1 MHRSSLPIAIAM
13 MLATASAGVAA
24 AENPALTIYRAD
36 GDTLFENGGTSTE
49 GYAIVHEQ
57 RALKLAG
64 GQQALVIDGLPA
76 TLDAEAVS
84 LDLGAGTRVLGQRV
98 LSTGDGGTLA
108 AHRGET
114 VAIGL
119 RSGDLHG
126 TLLGLD
132 NGALIVRDDD
142 AGATAGQVVYVR
154 EYDTLRF
161 TQGGGLP
168 GSTLQLTV
176 DGKPGDVAAMLT
188 YPTSGL
194 GWRAAYSALLGDG
207 TACRMRLDALASIAN
222 RSGRDYAGSTLKLVA
237 GSPNIA
243 RPVARMYMAK
253 ATMAAAPAPQALP
266 EQSSLGDY
274 RSYAIDGALDLPDA
288 SVTQVPLYASSDLD
302 CERRWLFESG
312 GAWFPPKPMLNKDDM
327 PVPVTPGPVAS
338 ELRFTPAEN
347 LPAGHLR
354 VLTRDRDGRTELLG
368 EARLGDTPK
377 GNAVPVTLGTAF
389 DLSARRERTAFS
401 VDKAAREMN
410 DGFRVTLTNTGE
422 NARTITVRE
431 HPNRWRAWTL
441 LSSSQKPAKQT
452 PDLIE
457 FEVAV
462 PANGKA
468 TLDYVVKYTW
478 TPKDE

>member
-1 MHRSSLPIAIAM
+1 MHRSHLPVVAAI
-13 MLATASAGVAA
+13 MLATASAGAA
-24 AENPALTIYRAD
+24 AAGNPALTVYRAD
-36 GDTLFENGGTSTE
+36 GDTLFENGGTSGE

-57 RALKLAG
+57 RALKLTG

-84 LDLGAGTRVLGQRV
+84 LDLGAGTRVLAQRV

-114 VAIGL
+114 VLIGL
-119 RSGDLHG
+119 RSGSAGG
-126 TLLGLD
+126 TLLGVD
-132 NGALIVRDDD
+132 NGALIVRADD
-142 AGATAGQVVYVR
+142 GQIIYVR
-154 EYDTLRF
+154 EYDTLTF
-161 TQGGGLP
+161 TKGSGLP

-176 DGKPGDVAAMLT
+176 DGKPGDVAAALT

-194 GWRAAYSALLGDG
+194 GWRAAYSTLLLDG
-207 TACRMRLDALASIAN
+207 AACRMRLDALASIAN
-222 RSGRDYAGSTLKLVA
+222 RSGRDYPASKLKLVA
-237 GSPNIA
+237 GSPNMA
-243 RPVARMYMAK
+243 RPVMRMYK
-253 ATMAAAPAPQALP
+253 STMAAGVAAAPQSLP

-302 CERRWLFESG
+302 CQRRWIFETS

-327 PVPVTPGPVAS
+327 PVSASPGSIAS
-338 ELRFTPAEN
+338 ELRFTPTEN

-354 VLTRDRDGRTELLG
+354 VLTRDRDSRVEFLG
-368 EARLGDTPK
+368 EARINDTQK
-377 GNAVPVTLGTAF
+377 GQAVPVTLGTAF
-389 DLSARRERTAFS
+389 DLSALRERTAFS

-410 DGFRVTLTNTGE
+410 EGYRITLTNTGDS
-422 NARTITVRE
+422 ARTITVRE

-441 LSSSQKPAKQT
+441 QSSSQKPAKQT
-452 PDLIE
+452 PDLLE

>member
-1 MHRSSLPIAIAM
+1 MHLRHSSLAIAM
-13 MLATASAGVAA
+13 MLATASAGIAA

-57 RALKLAG
+57 RALKLTG
-64 GQQALVIDGLPA
+64 GQQALVVDGLPA
-76 TLDAEAVS
+76 TLDPEAVS
-84 LDLGAGTRVLGQRV
+84 LDLGAGTRVLAQRV
-98 LSTGDGGTLA
+98 LSTGDGGALA
-108 AHRGET
+108 AHRGQK
-114 VAIGL
+114 VAIVL
-119 RSGDLHG
+119 RSGGLEG

-132 NGALIVRDDD
+132 NGALIVRDDS
-142 AGATAGQVVYVR
+142 GLVTYVR
-154 EYDTLRF
+154 EYDSLRF
-161 TQGGGLP
+161 LQGGGLP

-176 DGKPGDVAAMLT
+176 DGKPGDVAATLT

-194 GWRAAYSALLGDG
+194 GWRAAYSALLADG
-207 TACRMRLDALASIAN
+207 AACRMRLDALASIAN
-222 RSGRDYAGSTLKLVA
+222 RSGRDYPAANLKLVA

-243 RPVARMYMAK
+243 RPVARMYK
-253 ATMAAAPAPQALP
+253 ATMAAGVAAAPQALP

-288 SVTQVPLYASSDLD
+288 SVTQVPLYASSDFD
-302 CERRWLFESG
+302 CERLWIFESG

-327 PVPVTPGPVAS
+327 PVPGGSSPIAS
-338 ELRFTPAEN
+338 ELRFTTKEN

-354 VLTRDRDGRTELLG
+354 VLTRDRDGRTEFLG
-368 EARLGDTPK
+368 EARVNDTPK
-377 GNAVPVTLGTAF
+377 GQAVPITLGTAF
-389 DLSARRERTAFS
+389 DLAARRERTAFS
-401 VDKAAREMN
+401 VDKAAHEMN

-452 PDLIE
+452 PDLLE

-462 PANGKA
+462 PPNGKA

>member
-1 MHRSSLPIAIAM
+1 MHRTHLTIASVLL
-13 MLATASAGVAA
+13 LATASAGIAA
-24 AENPALTIYRAD
+24 TGNPALTIYRAD
-36 GDTLFENGGTSTE
+36 GDMLFENGGTSSE

-57 RALKLAG
+57 RALRLAG

-98 LSTGDGGTLA
+98 LSTGDGGALA

-114 VAIGL
+114 IMIGL
-119 RSGDLHG
+119 RSGTATG

-132 NGALIVRDDD
+132 NGALIVRDDS
-142 AGATAGQVVYVR
+142 GAIIYVR
-154 EYDTLRF
+154 EYDSLRF
-161 TQGGGLP
+161 LQGGGLP

-176 DGKPGDVAAMLT
+176 DGKPGDIAATLT

-194 GWRAAYSALLGDG
+194 GWRAAYSALLLDG
-207 TACRMRLDALASIAN
+207 AACRMRLDALASIAN
-222 RSGRDYAGSTLKLVA
+222 RSGRDYPGSTLKLIA

-243 RPVARMYMAK
+243 RPVTRMYAK
-253 ATMAAAPAPQALP
+253 ATMAAAPAPQGLP
-266 EQSSLGDY
+266 DQSSLGDY

-288 SVTQVPLYASSDLD
+288 SVTQVPLYATKDLD
-302 CERRWLFESG
+302 CERRWIVTNG

-327 PVPVTPGPVAS
+327 PVSDMPGPVAS
-338 ELRFTPAEN
+338 ELRFTTTEN

-354 VLTRDRDGRTELLG
+354 VLTRDRDGRVEFLG
-368 EARLGDTPK
+368 ESRVEDTQKGKSVPIALGS
-377 GNAVPVTLGTAF
+377 AF

-410 DGFRVTLTNTGE
+410 EGFHVTLTNTGE

-452 PDLIE
+452 PDLLE

-468 TLDYVVKYTW
+468 TLDYVVRYTW

>member
-1 MHRSSLPIAIAM
+1 MHLTSSS
-13 MLATASAGVAA
+13 LATAIALAAASTGIAA

-36 GDTLFENGGTSTE
+36 NDALFENGGLSTD

-57 RALKLAG
+57 RAMRLNG
-64 GQQALVIDGLPA
+64 GPQSLVVDGLPA
-76 TLDAEAVS
+76 TLDPEAVS
-84 LDLGAGTRVLGQRV
+84 LDLGAGTRVLAQRV
-98 LSTGDGGTLA
+98 LSSGDGGALA
-108 AHRGET
+108 AHRGEK
-114 VAIGL
+114 VNIGL
-119 RSGDLHG
+119 RSGGVQG

-132 NGALIVRDDD
+132 NGALIVHEDS
-142 AGATAGQVVYVR
+142 GQVVYVR

-161 TQGGGLP
+161 TQGSGLP

-176 DGKPGDVAAMLT
+176 DGKPGDVEATLT

-194 GWRAAYSALLGDG
+194 GWRAAYSALLLDNA
-207 TACRMRLDALASIAN
+207 ACRMRLDALASVAN
-222 RSGRDYAGSTLKLVA
+222 RSGRDYPAAYLKLVA

-243 RPVARMYMAK
+243 RPVTRMYAAK
-253 ATMAAAPAPQALP
+253 ATMAAGVASAPQALP

-274 RSYAIDGALDLPDA
+274 RSYTVDGALDLPDA
-288 SVTQVPLYASSDLD
+288 SVTQVPLYAASDFD
-302 CERRWLFESG
+302 CERRWVFENG

-327 PVPVTPGPVAS
+327 PVPAMPGPIAS
-338 ELRFTPAEN
+338 ELRFTTKEN

-354 VLTRDRDGRTELLG
+354 VLTRDRDGRTEFLG
-368 EARLGDTPK
+368 EARIGDTQRGEP
-377 GNAVPVTLGTAF
+377 VPIALGTAF

-410 DGFRVTLTNTGE
+410 EGFRVTLTNTGE
-422 NARTITVRE
+422 TARTITVRE

-441 LSSSQKPAKQT
+441 LSSSQKPAKQS
-452 PDLIE
+452 PDLLE

-468 TLDYVVKYTW
+468 TLDYVVRYTW

>member
-1 MHRSSLPIAIAM
+1 MHLTHPSIAIAIG
-13 MLATASAGVAA
+13 LAVASAGIAA

-36 GDTLFENGGTSTE
+36 SDTLFENGGNSDE
-49 GYAIVHEQ
+49 GYAIVHES
-57 RALKLAG
+57 RALTLAG
-64 GQQALVIDGLPA
+64 GQQSLVIDGLPA
-76 TLDAEAVS
+76 TLDPEAVS
-84 LDLGAGTRVLGQRV
+84 LDLGAGTRVLAQRV
-98 LSTGDGGTLA
+98 LSTGDGGALA
-108 AHRGET
+108 AHRGEKIL
-114 VAIGL
+114 VML
-119 RSGDLHG
+119 RSGSLGG

-132 NGALIVRDDD
+132 NGALIVRDE
-142 AGATAGQVVYVR
+142 GGQVFYVR
-154 EYDTLRF
+154 EFDSLSF
-161 TQGGGLP
+161 TKGSGLP

-176 DGKPGDVAAMLT
+176 DGKPGDIAATLT

-194 GWRAAYSALLGDG
+194 GWRAAYSALLLGE
-207 TACRMRLDALASIAN
+207 APCRMRLDALASVAN
-222 RSGRDYAGSTLKLVA
+222 RSGRDYPAANLKLVA

-243 RPVARMYMAK
+243 RPVTRMYK
-253 ATMAAAPAPQALP
+253 ATMAAGVAAAPQALP

-288 SVTQVPLYASSDLD
+288 SVTQVPLYAASDLD
-302 CERRWLFESG
+302 CERRWIFESG

-327 PVPVTPGPVAS
+327 PVPAAAGPIAS
-338 ELRFTPAEN
+338 ELRFTTKEN

-354 VLTRDRDGRTELLG
+354 VLTRDRDGRTEFLG
-368 EARLGDTPK
+368 EARVNDTQK
-377 GNAVPVTLGTAF
+377 GQAVPVTLGTAF
-389 DLSARRERTAFS
+389 DLRARRERTAFS

-410 DGFRVTLTNTGE
+410 EGFRVTLTNTGE

-452 PDLIE
+452 PDLLE
-457 FEVAV
+457 FEVAA

-468 TLDYVVKYTW
+468 TLDYVVKYSW

>member
-1 MHRSSLPIAIAM
+1 MHRSSLP
-13 MLATASAGVAA
+13 LAAAVLLVTAAAGIA

-57 RALKLAG
+57 RALKLTG

-84 LDLGAGTRVLGQRV
+84 LDLGAGTRVLAQRV

-108 AHRGET
+108 AHRGEI
-114 VAIGL
+114 VVIGL
-119 RSGDLHG
+119 RSGSAGG
-126 TLLGLD
+126 TLLGVD
-132 NGALIVRDDD
+132 NGALIVRADD
-142 AGATAGQVVYVR
+142 GQIIYVR
-154 EYDTLRF
+154 EYDTLMF
-161 TQGGGLP
+161 PKGSGLP

-176 DGKPGDVAAMLT
+176 DGKPGDIAATLT

-194 GWRAAYSALLGDG
+194 GWRAAYSALLLDNAG
-207 TACRMRLDALASIAN
+207 CRMRLDALASIAN
-222 RSGRDYAGSTLKLVA
+222 RSGRDYPASKLKLVA
-237 GSPNIA
+237 GSPNMS
-243 RPVARMYMAK
+243 RPVVRPYMAK
-253 ATMAAAPAPQALP
+253 ATMAAGVAAAPQALP

-288 SVTQVPLYASSDLD
+288 SVTQVPLYASSELD
-302 CERRWLFESG
+302 CERRWIFENG
-312 GAWFPPKPMLNKDDM
+312 GAWFPPKPMLNREDL
-327 PVPVTPGPVAS
+327 PVPATPGPIAS
-338 ELRFTPAEN
+338 ELRFTPSEN

-354 VLTRDRDGRTELLG
+354 VLTRDRDGRTEFLG
-368 EARLGDTPK
+368 EARINDTQK
-377 GNAVPVTLGTAF
+377 GRAVPVTLGTAF
-389 DLSARRERTAFS
+389 DLSAARERTAFS

-410 DGFRVTLTNTGE
+410 EGYRVTLTNTGG

-452 PDLIE
+452 PDLLE

>member
-1 MHRSSLPIAIAM
+1 MHLSSLPVAIAT
-13 MLATASAGVAA
+13 MLLAASSGIAA

-57 RALKLAG
+57 RALKLTG

-76 TLDAEAVS
+76 TLDPEAVS
-84 LDLGAGTRVLGQRV
+84 LDLGTGTRVLGQRV
-98 LSTGDGGTLA
+98 LSTGDGGVLA

-114 VAIGL
+114 VMIGV
-119 RSGDLHG
+119 RSGDIAGKLI
-126 TLLGLD
+126 GLD
-132 NGALIVRDDD
+132 NGALIVRDD
-142 AGATAGQVVYVR
+142 GGRIFYVR
-154 EYDTLRF
+154 DYDKLAF
-161 TQGGGLP
+161 TNGGGLP

-176 DGKPGDVAAMLT
+176 DGKPGDVAATLT

-194 GWRAAYSALLGDG
+194 GWRAAYSALLADG
-207 TACRMRLDALASIAN
+207 AACRMKLDALASIAN
-222 RSGRDYAGSTLKLVA
+222 RSGRDYQAAKLKLVA

-243 RPVARMYMAK
+243 RPVTRTFMAK
-253 ATMAAAPAPQALP
+253 ATMAAAPAPQGLP

-274 RSYAIDGALDLPDA
+274 RSYAIDGALDLPDT
-288 SVTQVPLYASSDLD
+288 SVTQVPLYASSELD
-302 CERRWLFESG
+302 CERRWIFETG

-327 PVPVTPGPVAS
+327 PVPATPGPVTS
-338 ELRFTPAEN
+338 ELAFTPTEN

-354 VLTRDRDGRTELLG
+354 VLTRDRDARTEFLG
-368 EARLGDTPK
+368 EARINDTQK
-377 GNAVPVTLGTAF
+377 GRAVPITLGTAF
-389 DLSARRERTAFS
+389 DLAARRERTAFS
-401 VDKAAREMN
+401 VDKSAREMN
-410 DGFRVTLTNTGE
+410 EGYRITLTNTGE

-452 PDLIE
+452 PDLLE